1 MFENNDNNQ
10 SMRDPQFEVPSHF
23 DDGYV
28 SGVEN
33 VTKGSRGKK
42 AALIGGISAAVLVG
56 GSAAAY
62 GLSDTVKN
70 QVKLRLSKPEK
81 YYAWVNENNAET
93 IGSKAAEFYRK
104 RLDLYEKGLSG
115 ELNITFAP
123 TEEGKNELYDEL
135 FGYHSS
141 DSSNPF
147 RDIFDKN
154 SEIGLNVEGSLK
166 KGSADLSIG
175 FDANRDR
182 IANFDIRK
190 DSSDSGLFMRI
201 PQLKEQWIYT
211 DLDNIG
217 ASLTGFFL
225 GRGAETDMLRQM
237 INDPASFLSPED
249 LETEVNR
256 YVGVW
261 NSIAD
266 DVRIEKK
273 ESIDI
278 CGITSDYTVAKV
290 EFTEK
295 DVDRLELAMLRELR
309 GDSIIKNIVV
319 DKAGFIEESE
329 YYEDIDGEIAE
340 LESDLEAD
348 SYSDD
353 VEFTVDTYIDGS
365 GVIRGMS
372 FSEDDNSSTF
382 IIGRDGDN
390 IRGYVSRVYD
400 GAENYRAELFAE
412 EKGKKKYSGEI
423 RISYAD
429 NDYVYNEEKDRY
441 TMEETQKSAEI
452 TFRDAELVNEEKLY
466 FNCDLKVN
474 IPDEDPVAVS
484 FSTDGKSQK
493 IKYEAVFDE
502 VDYGELNI
510 TYSIN
515 DKADIEIPDK
525 NGAFVLDPENM
536 EDFEIEDYVSWDEIE
551 SFIVKALKGLGV
563 SDEAAESA
571 AKSFRNGY
579 TDRADYVNGLKD
591 EIEITTDEFED
602 YDDEDNDFSTAGSG
616 FEFNRDD
623 YKYEDYKDTMSEE
636 DFEQRMDMLEE
647 FYKSAA

>member
-10 SMRDPQFEVPSHF
+10 SMRDPQFEVQSQF
-23 DDGYV
+23 DDSCV

-33 VTKGSRGKK
+33 VSKESRAKK

-81 YYAWVNENNAET
+81 YYAWVNESNAET

-123 TEEGKNELYDEL
+123 TEDGKNELYDEL

-141 DSSNPF
+141 DSNEPF
-147 RDIFDKN
+147 RDILDKN
-154 SEIGLNVEGSLK
+154 SEIGLNAEGSLK
-166 KGSADLSIG
+166 KGSADISLG
-175 FDANRDR
+175 LEANRNSVV
-182 IANFDIRK
+182 NFDIRK
-190 DSSDSGLFMRI
+190 DSSDSGMFMRI

-217 ASLTGFFL
+217 AGLTNLFL
-225 GRGAETDMLRQM
+225 GRGVKADMLRQ
-237 INDPASFLSPED
+237 ILNDPASFLSPED
-249 LETEVNR
+249 LETEISR
-256 YVGVW
+256 YVSVW
-261 NSIAD
+261 NSVAD
-266 DVRIEKK
+266 DVSIEKK
-273 ESIDI
+273 ESVDI
-278 CGITSDYTVAKV
+278 CDITSDYTVAAV

-309 GDSIIKNIVV
+309 GDKIIKNIMVN
-319 DKAGFIEESE
+319 KTGFIEESE
-329 YYEDIDGEIAE
+329 YYEDIDDRIAG
-340 LESDLEAD
+340 LESDLEAN

-353 VEFTVDTYIDGS
+353 VEFTVDTYVDGS
-365 GVIRGMS
+365 GIIRGMS
-372 FSEDDNSSTF
+372 FYEDDNSSTF

-390 IRGYVSRVYD
+390 IRGYVSRVYNGNED
-400 GAENYRAELFAE
+400 YRAELFAE
-412 EKGKKKYSGEI
+412 ENGKKYSGEI
-423 RISYAD
+423 KISYSGE
-429 NDYVYNEEKDRY
+429 DYVYNEEKDRY
-441 TMEETQKSAEI
+441 IMEETQKSTEI
-452 TFRDAELVNEEKLY
+452 TFRDAELVNDEKLY

-502 VDYGELNI
+502 MDYGELMI
-510 TYSIN
+510 TYSMK

-525 NGAFVLDPENM
+525 NGAFVIDPENT
-536 EDFEIEDYVSWDEIE
+536 EDFEIEDYASWEEIE
-551 SFIVKALKGLGV
+551 SFVGKTLKGLGV

-571 AKSFRNGY
+571 AKSLRKGY

-602 YDDEDNDFSTAGSG
+602 YDDEDNDFSTAGPG
-616 FEFNRDD
+616 PEFNRDD

-636 DFEQRMDMLEE
+636 DFEQMMDMLEE
-647 FYKSAA
+647 IYKSAA